1 MTKIFPKPITK
12 LPKADIHIDGL
23 EAYLAQ
29 EKNNQ
34 ILFMKFCKNIEI
46 PPHKHAA
53 QWGIVLEGEIEL
65 IIDGHKEKYCKGD
78 RYFIPKEVEHS
89 AIIYAGYSDITFF
102 NEKDIYK
109 IKRS

>member
-34 ILFMKFCKNIEI
+34 ILFMKF
-46 PPHKHAA
+46 
-53 QWGIVLEGEIEL
+53 W
-65 IIDGHKEKYCKGD
+65 IID
-78 RYFIPKEVEHS
+78 S
-89 AIIYAGYSDITFF
+89 SSS
-102 NEKDIYK
+102 
-109 IKRS
+109 IK